1 MITIT
6 TQKIK
11 EVYDI
16 RLEGHANY
24 QPGNDVVCAA
34 VSALTF
40 TLAQKAVDMDA
51 EGKGHIIERQI
62 EPGDTRITFLPGK
75 TAEEEW
81 KIALSTIVEGYN
93 LIRAAYPSNIKVDN
107 RVGEIKKERC

>member
-6 TQKIK
+6 IQKIK

-16 RLEGHANY
+16 RLKGHANY
-24 QPGNDVVCAA
+24 QPGNDIVCAA

-40 TLAQKAVDMDA
+40 ALAQKAVDMDA
-51 EGKGHIIERQI
+51 EEKGHIIERQI
-62 EPGDTRITFLPGK
+62 EPGDTRIAFLPGK

-93 LIRAAYPSNIKVDN
+93 LIQAVHPSNVVVDN